1 MKQNK
6 VRYIS
11 LVGGRND
18 MYINHSMFD
27 FNARFICNYLS
38 KAVRPLKII
47 GDGMYKMIS
56 VEICSGESS
65 WKLNDYLEVL
75 DIHLNLSGDEQ
86 LKYNSMR
93 ILEDRYEFY
102 LSCLQ
107 RAYEYAGQYVNV
119 PQKEL
124 LQLHQQFREG
134 GYKNEWIWLKKPLKE
149 YGIYIILR
157 CKFTTF
163 DFTLNL
169 EAYDIKK
176 TSLIAEGVIF
186 RTAPDEIYF
195 NREFKKIS
203 FVNDMLYIF
212 DFIGHLNFAINLNE
226 LKEGYLKVDYF
237 GDVEKNDR
245 ENIIKR
251 ITW

>member
-134 GYKNEWIWLKKPLKE
+134 GYKNEWIWFKKPLKE

-176 TSLIAEGVIF
+176 TTLMVEGKVF
-186 RTAPDEIYF
+186 RTSPDELCYDYK
-195 NREFKKIS
+195 FKKVT
-203 FVNDMLYIF
+203 FENDTMRIL
-212 DFIGHLNFAINLNE
+212 DFLGHPNFAINLNK
-226 LKEGYLKVDYF
+226 LKEGYFNVEYLRKVGKD
-237 GDVEKNDR
+237 DDKE
-245 ENIIKR
+245 IIDS